1 MLYTDYNGDGIID
14 DNDKV
19 PMELNAIPAYTYSFN
34 LGFKYKNFDVQ
45 ANFYGVYDV
54 EKRLSGGLL
63 WEFPTKY
70 VMAWPESVNRWTPET
85 IETATRPRASMAI
98 VKHNRENSYYGVK
111 DASYFRLKSL
121 EIAYTID
128 KKVMKEMGLA
138 GCQLFLNGN
147 NLFTLSN
154 YDHRIDP
161 ESASTSTYPL
171 TKRYNIG
178 FRLKF

>member
-1 MLYTDYNGDGIID
+1 
-14 DNDKV
+14 
-19 PMELNAIPAYTYSFN
+19 
-34 LGFKYKNFDVQ
+34 
-45 ANFYGVYDV
+45 
-54 EKRLSGGLL
+54 
-63 WEFPTKY
+63 
-70 VMAWPESVNRWTPET
+70 
-85 IETATRPRASMAI
+85 MAI
-98 VKHNRENSYYGVK
+98 VKHNHENSYYGVM

-128 KKVMKEMGLA
+128 KKVMKEIGLA
-138 GCQLFLNGN
+138 GCQFFLNGN

-161 ESASTSTYPL
+161 ESASTSNYPL